1 MDLHQKIRTLP
12 TGPGC
17 YLYKNAEGEVIYV
30 GKAKNLRARV
40 RSYFLAASQANAKT
54 GSLMRE
60 AVDLEYILVA
70 NEHEALAL
78 ENNLIKQRK
87 PRFNILLRDDK
98 TYPYLKLTLTDR
110 HPKVFVTRR
119 LRKDGAAYFGPY
131 FPGNL
136 AHRLADVV
144 RKSFLIP
151 GCKVDLERYHPRPCL
166 QYYIKRCTGPCVEN
180 LISVGDYR
188 AIIKDAQLFL
198 EGKTDELESRLMAR
212 MAAAA
217 EDMHFE
223 LAARLRD
230 QLSTV
235 HQAGERQRI
244 ATTDND
250 DADVFGFHFEN
261 DMLAVNLFH
270 MRGGKIVDRRDLFW
284 EDLPDFEEQVTASPA
299 EEAEDQTD
307 LTADPFLEP
316 EPAVL
321 APAIH
326 ADTPASDQH
335 SVLTSPFDQPT
346 DCIDNA
352 AVTDTTSDPEPHAS
366 HPNTSPTESGAGGLG
381 PPSESTGWG
390 EDTDAETLVS
400 STATNLN
407 ETFTNGRGTASAV
420 PLGSQ
425 GGRGFSPE
433 GAPESASPCFSPA
446 TFFSAL
452 LKQLY
457 LDQNYVPKHIY
468 VPVDFPDRTILAD
481 ILREKSGHKIEIAA
495 PQRGDKR
502 SLVDLVCQ
510 NAKQSFDQRFRV
522 LQPSAKLMAEALAD
536 ALNLP
541 EPPERIECFDI
552 SHIQGAETVA
562 SVVVWEKGAMKKADY
577 RKFQVKTVTGVD
589 DFASM
594 REIVTRRYTKFSQ
607 GAQPTGKDATLP
619 SLVLIDGGLGQLHAA
634 AQALQD
640 LGLTTLPLAS
650 IAKREEVIYVHGQE
664 DDPVVLDR
672 RSPVLHVIQKIRDES
687 HRFAIGYHRKRREM
701 RDRVSE
707 LDDIPGV
714 GPRTRQRLLE
724 HFGSVRALKQA
735 AEQAPDSLH
744 AVVNAAIAER
754 IRAHFAQPDEAVAA
768 PALNILQP

>member
-1 MDLHQKIRTLP
+1 MDLQQKIRTLP

-60 AVDLEYILVA
+60 AVDLEYITVA

-98 TYPYLKLTLTDR
+98 TYPYIKLTLGDR

-119 LRKDGAAYFGPY
+119 LRKDGSAYFGPY

-136 AHRLADVV
+136 AHRLVDVIH
-144 RKSFLIP
+144 RSFLVP
-151 GCKVDLERYHPRPCL
+151 SCKVDLSRYHPRPCL
-166 QYYIKRCTGPCVEN
+166 QYYIKRCLGPCVEG
-180 LISVGDYR
+180 LISQEDYR
-188 AIIKDAQLFL
+188 QVIRDVQLFL
-198 EGKTDELESRLMAR
+198 EGRPNELEARLTGR
-212 MAAAA
+212 METAA
-217 EDMHFE
+217 EAMQFE

-230 QLSTV
+230 QLVTV
-235 HQAGERQRI
+235 QQASERQRI
-244 ATTDND
+244 ASADSD

-284 EDLPDFEEQVTASPA
+284 EDLPDFELETSVSSF
-299 EEAEDQTD
+299 EENEDATD
-307 LTADPFLEP
+307 LVDEPRLEP
-316 EPAVL
+316 DPAYP
-321 APAIH
+321 APEIA
-326 ADTPASDQH
+326 ADQGPSDQH
-335 SVLTSPFDQPT
+335 SVLASPF
-346 DCIDNA
+346 
-352 AVTDTTSDPEPHAS
+352 
-366 HPNTSPTESGAGGLG
+366 ESGAV
-381 PPSESTGWG
+381 SG
-390 EDTDAETLVS
+390 ERDHVMHTAAEGVDQ
-400 STATNLN
+400 
-407 ETFTNGRGTASAV
+407 ETCCALDQVTASM
-420 PLGSQ
+420 PTSSGQ
-425 GGRGFSPE
+425 PFSP
-433 GAPESASPCFSPA
+433 PA
-446 TFFSAL
+446 FFSAL

-457 LDQNYVPKHIY
+457 LDQSYVPKHIY
-468 VPVDFPDRTILAD
+468 VPVDFPDRALLAD
-481 ILREKSGHKIEIAA
+481 ALRERSGHRIEIAA

-510 NAKQSFDQRFRV
+510 NAKQSYDQRFRV
-522 LQPSAKLMAEALAD
+522 LQPSIKAIQETLQDTLT
-536 ALNLP
+536 LP
-541 EPPERIECFDI
+541 ELPERIECFDI

-562 SVVVWEKGAMKKADY
+562 SMVVWEKGAMKKADY

-594 REIVTRRYTKFSQ
+594 REIVLRRYKRLQ
-607 GAQPTGKDATLP
+607 EDGKPMP

-634 AQALQD
+634 AAALEEI
-640 LGLTTLPLAS
+640 GLTTQPLAS

-664 DDPVVLDR
+664 EEPVVLDR
-672 RSPVLHVIQKIRDES
+672 RSPVLHMIQKIRDES
-687 HRFAIGYHRKRREM
+687 HRFAVTYHRKRREM

-707 LDDIPGV
+707 LDEIQGV

-735 AEQAPDSLH
+735 AEKNPDALT
-744 AVVNAAIAER
+744 AVVNRATVDK
-754 IRAHFAQPDEAVAA
+754 IRAHFLGETTTSKPDMEFVQIA
-768 PALNILQP
+768 PK

>member
-1 MDLHQKIRTLP
+1 MDLLQKIRTLP

-40 RSYFLAASQANAKT
+40 RSYFLAASQAHAKT

-60 AVDLEYILVA
+60 AVDLEYITVG
-70 NEHEALAL
+70 NEREALAL

-87 PRFNILLRDDK
+87 PRYNILLRDDK
-98 TYPYLKLTLTDR
+98 TYPYVKLTLGDR

-119 LRKDGAAYFGPY
+119 LRKDGGAYFGPY

-136 AHRLADVV
+136 AHRIVDVV
-144 RKSFLIP
+144 HRSFLIP
-151 GCKVDLERYHPRPCL
+151 SCKVDLNRYHPRPCL
-166 QYYIKRCTGPCVEN
+166 QYHIKRCLGPCAEG
-180 LISVGDYR
+180 LIPQEEYR
-188 AIIKDAQLFL
+188 AVIKDVQLFL
-198 EGKTDELESRLMAR
+198 EGKTGELEARLMAR

-217 EDMHFE
+217 ENMHFE

-235 HQAGERQRI
+235 HQAGERQRMD
-244 ATTDND
+244 TTDTD

-270 MRGGKIVDRRDLFW
+270 MRGGKIVDRRDMFW
-284 EDLPDFEEQVTASPA
+284 EDLPEFEDEVSASPVEREENA
-299 EEAEDQTD
+299 SDLEAESR
-307 LTADPFLEP
+307 LEP
-316 EPAVL
+316 NPQVA
-321 APAIH
+321 APEIL
-326 ADTPASDQH
+326 ADTEVSEQH
-335 SVLTSPFDQPT
+335 SVLISRFDAGDPGLDV
-346 DCIDNA
+346 DCALEKPLPEMAGEEAGVEANA
-352 AVTDTTSDPEPHAS
+352 AS
-366 HPNTSPTESGAGGLG
+366 AGT
-381 PPSESTGWG
+381 P
-390 EDTDAETLVS
+390 AK
-400 STATNLN
+400 
-407 ETFTNGRGTASAV
+407 
-420 PLGSQ
+420 
-425 GGRGFSPE
+425 
-433 GAPESASPCFSPA
+433 PCFSPA
-446 TFFSAL
+446 AFFSAL

-468 VPVDFPDRTILAD
+468 VPVDFPDRALLAD
-481 ILREKSGHKIEIAA
+481 LLRERSGHKIEIAA

-510 NAKQSFDQRFRV
+510 NAKQSYDQRFRV
-522 LQPSAKLMAEALAD
+522 LQPSAKAMAEALGD

-541 EPPERIECFDI
+541 DAPERIECFDI

-562 SVVVWEKGAMKKADY
+562 SMVVWEKGAMKKADY
-577 RKFQVKTVTGVD
+577 RKFQVKTVSGVD

-594 REIVTRRYTKFSQ
+594 AEIVSRRYSKFAN
-607 GAQPTGKDATLP
+607 GAQPVGKDATLP

-634 AQALQD
+634 AAALEE
-640 LGLTTLPLAS
+640 LGLTSQPLAS
-650 IAKREEVIYVHGQE
+650 IAKREEIIYLHGQE

-707 LDDIPGV
+707 LDEISGV
-714 GPRTRQRLLE
+714 GPTTRQRLLA
-724 HFGSVRALKQA
+724 HFGSVRALRQA
-735 AEQAPDSLH
+735 AEKNPDALR
-744 AVVNAAIAER
+744 AVVNAATAEKICVYFQR
-754 IRAHFAQPDEAVAA
+754 EAKPSTSPQPDV
-768 PALNILQP
+768 LISSLS